1 MQEQTQRFC
10 KAGIT
15 SGFVGES
22 QKDPAVRW
30 KVLNGLL
37 DLVYIS
43 PENICNPQY
52 RDMLLTPEYKE
63 RLILTF
69 YVAHPPLRFLM
80 YNDKDSKIRT
90 NKHQPFFTWQ

>member
-1 MQEQTQRFC
+1 MTNSIVICISPLNAIMQEQTQRFC

-43 PENICNPQY
+43 PENIICNPQY

-63 RLILTF
+63 RLIG
-69 YVAHPPLRFLM
+69 VAVDEAHCV
-80 YNDKDSKIRT
+80 K
-90 NKHQPFFTWQ
+90 TW